1 MPPLPPTLS
10 AARSIPA
17 FSWRRS
23 SHSLLHILV
32 VLLLFCIT
40 HAFLPAPLLST
51 DSRNCHR
58 RSDSSSSSRSSSLS
72 AASRSRS
79 RSSSGNEPS
88 QKEFFRLAQGK
99 MEFGTVD
106 EVELLLWEEPA
117 LIRRYL
123 TEMPDRVLLATW
135 DAELVDRQ
143 DRDVFRLTTKPMSFV
158 HLSLQPS
165 IDVRLTA
172 APPLSLENEVGNVGV
187 DGGQHLLL
195 VESLAH
201 SMNGMEQILGQRFAK
216 SLKIDVTGKLRAV
229 PPPLGPGGVR
239 GPGPVRLVGEV
250 VFVTSGQLPLLF
262 SLTPRS
268 VLEGAAIAINR
279 RIMSYAKG
287 KFVKNLAKDFDR
299 WAASPAGAAASR

>member
-1 MPPLPPTLS
+1 MAVT
-10 AARSIPA
+10 
-17 FSWRRS
+17 S
-23 SHSLLHILV
+23 SYKG
-32 VLLLFCIT
+32 
-40 HAFLPAPLLST
+40 
-51 DSRNCHR
+51 
-58 RSDSSSSSRSSSLS
+58 SSSSSSGSSSTSLS

-79 RSSSGNEPS
+79 SSSSSSGNEPS

-123 TEMPDRVLLATW
+123 TERPDRVLLATW

-143 DRDVFRLTTKPMSFV
+143 ASDVFRLTTKPMSFV

-172 APPLSLENEVGNVGV
+172 APPLSLENDVSNIGV

-201 SMNGMEQILGQRFAK
+201 SMNGMEQILGQRFAE

-229 PPPLGPGGVR
+229 PPPLGPGGIR

-262 SLTPRS
+262 SFTPRP

-299 WAASPAGAAASR
+299 WAASPAGAASGKGIGG

>member
-1 MPPLPPTLS
+1 
-10 AARSIPA
+10 
-17 FSWRRS
+17 
-23 SHSLLHILV
+23 
-32 VLLLFCIT
+32 
-40 HAFLPAPLLST
+40 
-51 DSRNCHR
+51 
-58 RSDSSSSSRSSSLS
+58 
-72 AASRSRS
+72 
-79 RSSSGNEPS
+79 
-88 QKEFFRLAQGK
+88 
-99 MEFGTVD
+99 MEFGTED

-123 TEMPDRVLLATW
+123 TERPDRVLLATW

-143 DRDVFRLTTKPMSFV
+143 ARDVFRLTTKPMSFV

-172 APPLSLENEVGNVGV
+172 APPLLDNEFVKHEE

-201 SMNGMEQILGQRFAK
+201 SMNGMEQILGQRFAE

-229 PPPLGPGGVR
+229 PPPLGPGGIKGR
-239 GPGPVRLVGEV
+239 GPVRLVGEV

-262 SLTPRS
+262 SFTPRP

-287 KFVKNLAKDFDR
+287 KFIKNLAKDFDR
-299 WAASPAGAAASR
+299 WAASPAGAKKGIGG